1 MTDDQ
6 HKTGLGRRAVL
17 SAAALGA
24 GGAVLGTAGTA
35 QARAQAPGQAP
46 AQAPADRSGG
56 APRHGGTHG
65 LPVPAIVGHRGTAG
79 YRPEHTFG
87 SYEYALEI
95 GADIVEQDVVP
106 TRDGHLVCRHEPEI
120 GGTTDVAQHPE
131 FASRKTTRTIDGVA
145 TTGWFTEDFTL
156 AELKRLRAVE
166 RLPAVRQRNTVYNGR
181 WDIPTFEEVLAW
193 ADGAGRERGKAV
205 WLHTE
210 TKHPTYFRGIGL
222 PLEERLITL
231 LKRYGRHRAD
241 APQFLQSFEAQSLQ
255 RLGALGG
262 AAPKIFLLNGLTSRP
277 WDFVVAGDQRTV
289 ADLVTPAGLRWI
301 AGFAQGIGP
310 TTDLIIPR
318 DASGKLLQPTAVVGD
333 AHRAGLVLHPFTAR
347 NENQFLPADF
357 QVGTDP
363 NAYGNPLAAFRTW
376 FATGID
382 GLFTDN
388 ADTAVLA
395 REDFWNSAPTPRPDH
410 TL

>member
-6 HKTGLGRRAVL
+6 HTTGPGRRALL

-24 GGAVLGTAGTA
+24 GGAVIGTATSAAA
-35 QARAQAPGQAP
+35 QSGP
-46 AQAPADRSGG
+46 AQSGG
-56 APRHGGTHG
+56 RGHGAPQ
-65 LPVPAIVGHRGTAG
+65 LPVPTIVGHRGSAG

-87 SYEYALEI
+87 SYEYALAI
-95 GADIVEQDVVP
+95 GADVVEQDVVP

-120 GGTTDVAQHPE
+120 GGTTDVADHKE
-131 FASRKTTRTIDGVA
+131 FASRRTTKTIDGTA

-166 RLPAVRQRNTVYNGR
+166 RLPAVRPHNTIYNGR
-181 WDIPTFEEVLAW
+181 WDIPTFAEVLEW
-193 ADGAGRERGKAV
+193 AEKEGRKRGRPV

-222 PLEERLITL
+222 PLEERLVTQL
-231 LKRYGRHRAD
+231 RQYGRHRAD

-255 RLGALGG
+255 RLGRLGAE
-262 AAPKIFLLNGLTSRP
+262 AAKIFLLNGLTSQP
-277 WDFVVAGDQRTV
+277 WDFVVAGDKRTV
-289 ADLVTPAGLRWI
+289 ADLVTPAGLKWI

-310 TTDLIIPR
+310 TTDVVIPR
-318 DASGKLLQPTAVVGD
+318 DAAGRLLRPTTVVRD

-363 NAYGNPLAAFRTW
+363 NAYGDPIAAFRTW

-395 REDFWNSAPTPRPDH
+395 RADYLSS
-410 TL
+410 

>member
-6 HKTGLGRRAVL
+6 HTTGPGRRTVL

-24 GGAVLGTAGTA
+24 GGAVLGAAGTA
-35 QARAQAPGQAP
+35 QAQDRP
-46 AQAPADRSGG
+46 AARPQHGG
-56 APRHGGTHG
+56 ARA
-65 LPVPAIVGHRGTAG
+65 LPVPAIVGHRGSAG

-87 SYEYALEI
+87 SYEFALEI
-95 GADIVEQDVVP
+95 GADVVEQDLVP
-106 TRDGHLVCRHEPEI
+106 TKDGHLVCRHEPEI
-120 GGTTDVAQHPE
+120 GGTTDVAAHPE
-131 FASRKTTRTIDGVA
+131 FAGRRTTKTIDGVA

-166 RLPAVRQRNTVYNGR
+166 RLPAVRPHNTVYNGR
-181 WDIPTFEEVLAW
+181 WTVPTFEEVLAW
-193 ADGAGRERGKAV
+193 AEREGRRRGRPI

-222 PLEERLITL
+222 PLEERLVKL
-231 LKRYGRHRAD
+231 LKQYGRHRAD
-241 APQFLQSFEAQSLQ
+241 APQFLESFEAQSLQ
-255 RLGALGG
+255 RLGALGA
-262 AAPKIFLLNGLTSRP
+262 AAPKIFLLSGPASQP
-277 WDFVVAGDQRTV
+277 WDFVVSGDPRTV

-301 AGFAQGIGP
+301 AGFAQGVGP
-310 TTDLIIPR
+310 TTDLVIPR
-318 DASGKLLQPTAVVGD
+318 DASGKLLQPTTLVKD
-333 AHRAGLVLHPFTAR
+333 AHHAGLVLHPYTAR

-357 QVGTDP
+357 RVGTDP
-363 NAYGNPLAAFRTW
+363 NAYGDPLTAFRTW

-395 REDFWNSAPTPRPDH
+395 RKDFWNS
-410 TL
+410 

>member
-6 HKTGLGRRAVL
+6 YKTGPRRRALL

-24 GGAVLGTAGTA
+24 GGAVIGTAGAA
-35 QARAQAPGQAP
+35 QAQSTGSDSAG
-46 AQAPADRSGG
+46 
-56 APRHGGTHG
+56 HGHG
-65 LPVPAIVGHRGTAG
+65 SATRLPVPTIVGHRGSAG

-95 GADIVEQDVVP
+95 GADVVEQDVVP

-120 GGTTDVAQHPE
+120 GGTTDVADHPE
-131 FASRKTTRTIDGVA
+131 FADRRTTRTIDGTA
-145 TTGWFTEDFTL
+145 TTGWFTQDFTL

-181 WDIPTFEEVLAW
+181 WDIPTFAEVLAW
-193 ADGAGRERGKAV
+193 AEKEGRKRGRPV

-210 TKHPTYFRGIGL
+210 TKHPTFFRGIGL
-222 PLEERLITL
+222 PLEERLVAL
-231 LKRYGRHRAD
+231 LKPYGRHRAD

-255 RLGALGG
+255 RLGALGAK
-262 AAPKIFLLNGLTSRP
+262 AAKIFLLNGLTSQP
-277 WDFVVAGDQRTV
+277 WDFVVAGDKRTV
-289 ADLVTPAGLRWI
+289 ADLVTPAGLKWI

-310 TTDLIIPR
+310 TTDVIIPR
-318 DASGKLLQPTAVVGD
+318 DASGKLLTPTAVVED

-357 QVGTDP
+357 RVGTDP
-363 NAYGNPLAAFRTW
+363 NAYGDPLAAFRTW

-395 REDFWNSAPTPRPDH
+395 REDYWAS
-410 TL
+410 

>member
-1 MTDDQ
+1 MSEHDQ
-6 HKTGLGRRAVL
+6 HTTSRPARRTLL

-24 GGAVLGTAGTA
+24 GGAVAASAGPAAARTAAGGGGF
-35 QARAQAPGQAP
+35 RGGH
-46 AQAPADRSGG
+46 GG
-56 APRHGGTHG
+56 A
-65 LPVPAIVGHRGTAG
+65 LPVPAIVGHRGSAG

-95 GADIVEQDVVP
+95 GADVVEQDVVP
-106 TRDGHLVCRHEPEI
+106 TKDGHLVCRHEPEI
-120 GGTTDVAQHPE
+120 GGTTDVASHPE
-131 FASRKTTRTIDGVA
+131 FASRRTTRTIDGTP

-156 AELKRLRAVE
+156 AELKTLRAVE
-166 RLPAVRQRNTVYNGR
+166 RLPQVRQRSTIYNGR
-181 WDIPTFEEVLAW
+181 WDVPTFQEVLDW
-193 ADGAGRERGKAV
+193 AEREGRRRGRPV

-222 PLEERLITL
+222 PLEERLFGL
-231 LKRYGRHRAD
+231 LKKYGRHRAD

-255 RLGALGG
+255 RLGRLGA
-262 AAPKIFLLNGLTSRP
+262 AAPKIFLLNGPASRP
-277 WDFVVAGDQRTV
+277 WDFVVAGDPRTV

-301 AGFAQGIGP
+301 ASFAQGIGP
-310 TTDLIIPR
+310 TTDLVIPR
-318 DASGKLLQPTAVVGD
+318 DADGRLLAPTTLVAD
-333 AHRAGLVLHPFTAR
+333 AHKAGLVLHPFTAR

-357 QVGTDP
+357 RTGTDP
-363 NAYGNPLAAFRTW
+363 NAYGQAIAAFRTW

-395 REDFWNSAPTPRPDH
+395 REDHWNA
-410 TL
+410 

>member
-6 HKTGLGRRAVL
+6 HTTGPGRRALL

-24 GGAVLGTAGTA
+24 GGAVIGTATPA
-35 QARAQAPGQAP
+35 AARPGP
-46 AQAPADRSGG
+46 ARGGDRGHG
-56 APRHGGTHG
+56 APE
-65 LPVPAIVGHRGTAG
+65 LPVPVIVGHRGSAG

-87 SYEYALEI
+87 SYEYALAI
-95 GADIVEQDVVP
+95 GADVVEQDVVP

-120 GGTTDVAQHPE
+120 GGTTDVADHKE
-131 FASRKTTRTIDGVA
+131 FADRRTTRTIDGTP

-166 RLPAVRQRNTVYNGR
+166 RLPAVRPHNTVYNGR
-181 WDIPTFEEVLAW
+181 WDVPTFAEVLEW
-193 ADGAGRERGKAV
+193 AEKEGRRRGRPV

-222 PLEERLITL
+222 PLEERLVAQL
-231 LKRYGRHRAD
+231 RQYGRHRAD

-255 RLGALGG
+255 RLGRLGAQ
-262 AAPKIFLLNGLTSRP
+262 AAKIFLLNGPASRP
-277 WDFVVAGDQRTV
+277 WDFVVAGDTRTV
-289 ADLVTPAGLRWI
+289 ADLVTPAGLEWI

-310 TTDLIIPR
+310 TTDVVIPR
-318 DASGKLLQPTAVVGD
+318 DADGRLQQPTTVVRD

-357 QVGTDP
+357 RVGTDP
-363 NAYGNPLAAFRTW
+363 NAYGDPIAAFRTW

-395 REDFWNSAPTPRPDH
+395 REDYLSSRPVPRATP
-410 TL
+410 

>member
-1 MTDDQ
+1 MPRMTDDQ

-17 SAAALGA
+17 SAAAIGA
-24 GGAVLGTAGTA
+24 GGAVLGTAATA
-35 QARAQAPGQAP
+35 QAQDSGDAAP
-46 AQAPADRSGG
+46 AHPA
-56 APRHGGTHG
+56 AKPGTPGKSRPGG

-87 SYEYALEI
+87 SYDHALEI

-120 GGTTDVAQHPE
+120 GGTTDVADHAE
-131 FASRKTTRTIDGVA
+131 FAGRRTTKTIDGVP

-166 RLPAVRQRNTVYNGR
+166 RLPAVRQRNTIYDGR
-181 WDIPTFEEVLAW
+181 WDIPTFAEVLDW
-193 ADGAGRERGKAV
+193 AERKGRERGRPV

-222 PLEERLITL
+222 PLEERLVAL
-231 LKRYGRHRAD
+231 LRPYGRLRAG

-255 RLGALGG
+255 RLGRLG
-262 AAPKIFLLNGLTSRP
+262 AAPAKIFLLNGLTSQP
-277 WDFVVAGDQRTV
+277 WDFVVSGDKRTV
-289 ADLVTPAGLRWI
+289 ADLVTPAGLKWI

-310 TTDLIIPR
+310 TAELVIPL
-318 DASGKLLQPTAVVGD
+318 DATGHLLKPTTLVRD
-333 AHRAGLVLHPFTAR
+333 AHRQGLVLHPFTAR
-347 NENQFLPADF
+347 NENQFLPVDF
-357 QVGTDP
+357 RTGTDP
-363 NAYGNPLAAFRTW
+363 NAYGKPIDAFRTW

-395 REDFWNSAPTPRPDH
+395 RQDFWNA
-410 TL
+410 

>member
-6 HKTGLGRRAVL
+6 HTTGPGRRALL

-24 GGAVLGTAGTA
+24 GGAVIGTATSAAA
-35 QARAQAPGQAP
+35 QSGP
-46 AQAPADRSGG
+46 AQNGGPGHG
-56 APRHGGTHG
+56 APR
-65 LPVPAIVGHRGTAG
+65 LPVPTIVGHRGSAG

-87 SYEYALEI
+87 SYEYALAI
-95 GADIVEQDVVP
+95 GADVVEQDVVP

-120 GGTTDVAQHPE
+120 GGTTDVADHKE
-131 FASRKTTRTIDGVA
+131 FASRRTTKTIDGTA

-166 RLPAVRQRNTVYNGR
+166 RLPAVRPHNTIYNGR
-181 WDIPTFEEVLAW
+181 WDVPTFAEVLEW
-193 ADGAGRERGKAV
+193 AEQEGRKRGKPV

-222 PLEERLITL
+222 PLEERLVAQ
-231 LKRYGRHRAD
+231 LKQYGRHRAG

-255 RLGALGG
+255 RLGRLGAE
-262 AAPKIFLLNGLTSRP
+262 AAKIFLLNGLTSQP
-277 WDFVVAGDQRTV
+277 WDFVVAGDKRTV

-310 TTDLIIPR
+310 TTDVVIPR
-318 DASGKLLQPTAVVGD
+318 DAAGRLLQPTTVVRD

-363 NAYGNPLAAFRTW
+363 NAYGDPIAAFRTW

-395 REDFWNSAPTPRPDH
+395 RADYLSS
-410 TL
+410 

>member
-6 HKTGLGRRAVL
+6 HKTGPGRRAML
-17 SAAALGA
+17 SVAALGA
-24 GGAVLGTAGTA
+24 GGAVLGAAGTA
-35 QARAQAPGQAP
+35 QAQDRS
-46 AQAPADRSGG
+46 ADRARRGG
-56 APRHGGTHG
+56 APG
-65 LPVPAIVGHRGTAG
+65 LPVPTIVGHRGSAG

-95 GADIVEQDVVP
+95 GADVVEQDLVP

-120 GGTTDVAQHPE
+120 GGTTDVADHPE
-131 FASRKTTRTIDGVA
+131 FASRKITKTIDGVA

-156 AELKRLRAVE
+156 AELKTLRAVE

-181 WDIPTFEEVLAW
+181 WDIPTFDEVLAW
-193 ADGAGRERGKAV
+193 ADREGRKRGKAI

-222 PLEERLITL
+222 PLEERLAKL
-231 LKRYGRHRAD
+231 LKRYGRNRAD
-241 APQFLQSFEAQSLQ
+241 APQFLESFEAQSLQ
-255 RLGALGG
+255 RLGALGV
-262 AAPKIFLLNGLTSRP
+262 AAPKIFLLGGLTTQP
-277 WDFVVAGDQRTV
+277 WDFVASGDKRTV

-318 DASGKLLQPTAVVGD
+318 DASGHLLEPTALVKD
-333 AHRAGLVLHPFTAR
+333 AHKAGLVLHPYTGR

-363 NAYGNPLAAFRTW
+363 NAYGNPLAAFKTW
-376 FATGID
+376 FDTGID

-395 REDFWNSAPTPRPDH
+395 REDFWNS
-410 TL
+410 

>member
-35 QARAQAPGQAP
+35 QAQDRTAAPQHGRP
-46 AQAPADRSGG
+46 GHGG
-56 APRHGGTHG
+56 APE
-65 LPVPAIVGHRGTAG
+65 LPRPTIVGHRGTAG

-95 GADIVEQDVVP
+95 GADVVEQDVVP
-106 TRDGHLVCRHEPEI
+106 TKDGHLVCRHEPEI
-120 GGTTDVAQHPE
+120 GGTTDVADHPE
-131 FASRKTTRTIDGVA
+131 FAGRKTTKTIDGVP

-166 RLPAVRQRNTVYNGR
+166 RLPAVRQRNTIYNGR
-181 WDIPTFEEVLAW
+181 WSVPTFEEVLAW
-193 ADGAGRERGKAV
+193 ADREGRKRGKAV

-241 APQFLQSFEAQSLQ
+241 APQFLQSFEADSLQ
-255 RLGALGG
+255 RLGRLGG
-262 AAPKIFLLNGLTSRP
+262 AAPKIFLLNGLTSQP
-277 WDFVVAGDQRTV
+277 WDFVVAGDKRTV

-310 TTDLIIPR
+310 TTDVIIPR
-318 DASGKLLQPTAVVGD
+318 DASGKLLKPTAVVRD
-333 AHRAGLVLHPFTAR
+333 AHKAGLVLHPFTAR

-363 NAYGNPLAAFRTW
+363 NAYGDPLAAFKTW

-395 REDFWNSAPTPRPDH
+395 REDFWNS
-410 TL
+410 